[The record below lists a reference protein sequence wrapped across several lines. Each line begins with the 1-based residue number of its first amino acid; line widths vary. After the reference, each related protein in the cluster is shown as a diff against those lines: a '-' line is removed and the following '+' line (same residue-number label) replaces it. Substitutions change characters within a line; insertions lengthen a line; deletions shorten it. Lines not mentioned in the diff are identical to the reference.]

1 MLSYYFIEC
10 TSEELNLPKMFE
22 LMVKIINYYEIQII
36 IETFNVLG
44 KVVIITGAN
53 TGIGK
58 ETAIDLAKRGGKIYM
73 ACRDINRGEAALQE
87 VRELSGSKSVFYMQ
101 LDLASMESIRHFSQ
115 KYVIN
120 HNSVQVCYDVM

>member
-1 MLSYYFIEC
+1 M
-10 TSEELNLPKMFE
+10 
-22 LMVKIINYYEIQII
+22 
-36 IETFNVLG
+36 
-44 KVVIITGAN
+44 VIITGAN

-73 ACRDINRGEAALQE
+73 ACRDISRGEAALQE

-115 KYVIN
+115 KYVI
-120 HNSVQVCYDVM
+120 VIILFKCVMMSCKFTSLICFLLFNFIH